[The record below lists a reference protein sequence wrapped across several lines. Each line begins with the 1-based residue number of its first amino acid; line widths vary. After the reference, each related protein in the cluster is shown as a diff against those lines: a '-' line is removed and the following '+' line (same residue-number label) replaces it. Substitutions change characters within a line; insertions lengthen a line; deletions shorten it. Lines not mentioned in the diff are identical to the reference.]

1 MKIYLNE
8 INDNLAQRMESD
20 NSIAFECD
28 ILSPEATALYKIDN
42 DEQTAKKFLANWSA
56 KSFIEDNEE
65 ETKQQDLYYL
75 NSVLVSAGWNK
86 NDDVFGVDQLWEAR
100 DTPVNKQFNY
110 MHDDM
115 DIIGHIT
122 ASMVVDHDGNPVKQS
137 DTGELPDKI
146 DIITSSVIYKT
157 WSDKQMRERIE
168 ELTSEIDEG
177 KWSVSMECVFSDFDY
192 AIVGPDSEDRVLS
205 RTEESSFLTKH
216 LRAYGGTGEYQGYKV
231 GRLLK
236 GFYFSGKGLVAKP
249 ANPRSVIFSKGVN
262 PFSTKANISFNNFL
276 TAMENHNM
284 SDNTKQIEDL
294 QAELESAQAG
304 FDAQKSE
311 IEKTHE
317 DALAELT
324 AANESMI
331 ADKDQ
336 LIASLEAKVKEL
348 EDSVATMNGDK
359 EKMQKEAEA
368 FKQDMEKKEEELKG
382 MKEKYAAMMKEMKG
396 MKRMASLIEAGAT
409 EESAAKILEDF
420 AEVTDE
426 VFQSVIALVD
436 PKPAQKPA
444 PEPAPEPI
452 PEPVVEADED
462 SENEDEEEADASILE
477 DVSEVA
483 EATLANPES
492 AEENKNVAIAA
503 AASWIRGSVL
513 NSTKNLK

>member
-8 INDNLAQRMESD
+8 INDNLAQVMSNAS

-28 ILSPEATALYKIDN
+28 ILSPEATSLY
-42 DEQTAKKFLANWSA
+42 AANTYKQIVAESLKSA
-56 KSFIEDNEE
+56 KSFIENHKEVA
-65 ETKQQDLYYL
+65 KQKDLYYL

-86 NDDVFGVDQLWEAR
+86 NDDVFGVDELWEAK

-110 MHDDM
+110 MHDDT

-137 DTGELPDKI
+137 DTGELPEKI
-146 DIITSSVIYKT
+146 DIITSAVIYKT

-168 ELTSEIDEG
+168 ELTNEIDEG
-177 KWSVSMECVFSDFDY
+177 KWSVSMECIFSDFDY
-192 AIVGPDSEDRVLS
+192 AIVGPDSENRVLS

-262 PFSTKANISFNNFL
+262 PFNTKANISFNNFL
-276 TAMENHNM
+276 TAVENHNM

-294 QAELESAQAG
+294 QAELESVKAG

-324 AANESMI
+324 AANESVI
-331 ADKDQ
+331 AEKDQ
-336 LIASLEAKVKEL
+336 LVASLEAKVKEL
-348 EDSVATMNGDK
+348 QDSIAAMNGDK
-359 EKMQKEAEA
+359 EKMEKEAEA
-368 FKQDMEKKEEELKG
+368 FKYDMEKKEEELKG

-409 EESAAKILEDF
+409 EEAAAKAIKDF
-420 AEVTDE
+420 AEATDE
-426 VFQSVIALVD
+426 MFQSVVALIQNS
-436 PKPAQKPA
+436 PQPA
-444 PEPAPEPI
+444 PEP
-452 PEPVVEADED
+452 VVDSKEDESEDED
-462 SENEDEEEADASILE
+462 EDQEDADASLLE

-513 NSTKNLK
+513 HSTKNLK

>member
-1 MKIYLNE
+1 MKIYLHE
-8 INDNLAQRMESD
+8 MNDNLAQAMMD
-20 NSIAFECD
+20 GGNSIAFECD
-28 ILSPEATALYKIDN
+28 ILSPESTALYTIN
-42 DEQTAKKFLANWSA
+42 NYEQIVAQSLKSA
-56 KSFIEDNEE
+56 KSFIQENKEVA
-65 ETKQQDLYYL
+65 KQKDLYYL

-86 NDDVFGVDQLWEAR
+86 NDDVFGVDELWEAR

-110 MHDDM
+110 MHDDT

-137 DTGELPDKI
+137 DTGELPEKI
-146 DIITSSVIYKT
+146 DIITSAVIYKT

-177 KWSVSMECVFSDFDY
+177 KWSVSMECIFSDFDY
-192 AIVGPDSEDRVLS
+192 AIVGPDSENRVLA

-262 PFSTKANISFNNFL
+262 PFNTKANISFNNFL

-294 QAELESAQAG
+294 QAELESVKAG

-317 DALAELT
+317 DALAEIT
-324 AANESMI
+324 TANESMI
-331 ADKDQ
+331 AEKDQ

-348 EDSVATMNGDK
+348 QDSVATMHGDK
-359 EKMQKEAEA
+359 EKMEKEAEA
-368 FKQDMEKKEEELKG
+368 FKHDMEKKEEELKG

-396 MKRMASLIEAGAT
+396 MKRMASLVEAGAT
-409 EESAAKILEDF
+409 EEAAAKVLEDF
-420 AEVTDE
+420 AEATDE
-426 VFQSVIALVD
+426 MFQSVVALIQHS
-436 PKPAQKPA
+436 PKPA
-444 PEPAPEPI
+444 PEPAPEP
-452 PEPVVEADED
+452 VVEAADED
-462 SENEDEEEADASILE
+462 GDEDEEEADASILE

-492 AEENKNVAIAA
+492 FEENKHVAIAA